1 MHMVEGVHRSRGPC
15 AIDATASLLCLTM
28 SRGAKCVGM
37 SMSMVTA
44 LVMLVG
50 CTGGTP
56 HPPQTFATY
65 VPTGVPTPS
74 PSVSAAPV
82 ATLAPVPLPTTPAEM
97 GQGDAAGAVAAAR
110 YFLDL
115 QVYTMATGDTA
126 EWDRVAWDRCQAC
139 TAIRAET
146 TRVHSGGGSLA
157 PSVLG
162 LSRSE
167 AGPRSPTRGG
177 FPVEVDFAIAW
188 GAEFDAAGTE
198 VATPLNESGTL
209 IVDVLF
215 EPGGWV
221 LMEISGGT
229 AS

>member
-1 MHMVEGVHRSRGPC
+1 MHMVEVVHRFRGPW
-15 AIDATASLLCLTM
+15 AVDVTVSLLCLTM
-28 SRGAKCVGM
+28 SRGAKCAGM
-37 SMSMVTA
+37 SMSIVTA

-50 CTGGTP
+50 CTGGAP
-56 HPPQTFATY
+56 HPPQTFVTY
-65 VPTGVPTPS
+65 TPTGVPTPS

-82 ATLAPVPLPTTPAEM
+82 ATLAPVPLPATPAEM

-146 TRVHSGGGSLA
+146 TRVYSGGGRLA
-157 PSVLG
+157 PSALG
-162 LSRSE
+162 ISRAE
-167 AGPRSPTRGG
+167 AGARSPTLGG
-177 FPVEVDFAIAW
+177 FPVEVDYAITW
-188 GAEFDAAGTE
+188 GAEFDASGTE
-198 VATPLNESGTL
+198 VATLLNESGML

-221 LMEISGGT
+221 LMEISDGT